1 MSLQDLTPVNSQ
13 RALKTAINTFSRF
26 LASERVTMDFIAAS
40 LVGDASGSVFVK
52 LMGRFGVYLA
62 FVEGRGGKPLA
73 RNSVMLLPARKELVA
88 RYLPKTQ
95 GKHRKEAAEDGPYS
109 RAPWPQ
115 ACRGRDY
122 QEGTCMYEGRPAHTH
137 GRTLLRSLKR

>member
-52 LMGRFGVYLA
+52 LMDRFGVYLA
-62 FVEGRGGKPLA
+62 FVEGRGGEA
-73 RNSVMLLPARKELVA
+73 ASTEFGNELLPARKELVA
-88 RYLPKTQ
+88 RYLPNTQ
-95 GKHRKEAAEDGPYS
+95 GKHRKEAAEHDPDS
-109 RAPWPQ
+109 
-115 ACRGRDY
+115 
-122 QEGTCMYEGRPAHTH
+122 
-137 GRTLLRSLKR
+137 